1 MTHPELAN
9 LLAALTEEHTA
20 VRSFVALLQQEQRM
34 LTENSIDT
42 LTMLAEQKS
51 AHAAKI
57 NQVAQTRHR
66 LLQAIIPE
74 LTAAHI
80 LDWLKTNCKEGMK
93 LWQDIRILADQASE
107 LNRINGELIQI
118 KLRHN
123 QQLLVALSRA
133 VNQANLYGPNG
144 QTSFSTGTGRS
155 LGQG

>member
-1 MTHPELAN
+1 MTQLAN
-9 LLAALTEEHTA
+9 LLAALMEEHKA
-20 VRSFVALLQQEQRM
+20 VSSFVALLQQEQQM

-42 LTMLAEQKS
+42 LAILAEQKS
-51 AHAAKI
+51 AHAASIKQI
-57 NQVAQTRHR
+57 AQTRHS
-66 LLQAIIPE
+66 LLQALIPE

-80 LDWLKTNCKEGMK
+80 LDWLKINSKEGLK
-93 LWQDIRILADQASE
+93 LWQDIRLLADQASE

-123 QQLLVALSRA
+123 QQLLGALSRA

>member
-1 MTHPELAN
+1 MTQLAS

-20 VRSFVALLQQEQRM
+20 VSNFVALLQQEQQM
-34 LTENSIDT
+34 LTENSIDN
-42 LTMLAEQKS
+42 LAMLAERKS
-51 AHAAKI
+51 THAVKI
-57 NQVAQTRHR
+57 NQLAQTRHR
-66 LLQAIIPE
+66 LLQALIPE

-80 LDWLKTNCKEGMK
+80 LDWLKLNSKEGLE
-93 LWQDIRILADQASE
+93 LWQGLHTLADQARE

-118 KLRHN
+118 KMRHN
-123 QQLLVALSRA
+123 QQLLGALSRA

>member
-1 MTHPELAN
+1 MTQLAN

-20 VRSFVALLQQEQRM
+20 LSNFVALLQQEQRM
-34 LTENSIDT
+34 LMENSIDT
-42 LTMLAEQKS
+42 LFTLAEQKS
-51 AHAAKI
+51 THAANI
-57 NQVAQTRHR
+57 NQIAQTRHG
-66 LLQAIIPE
+66 LLQALIPE
-74 LTAAHI
+74 LTASNIH
-80 LDWLKTNCKEGMK
+80 DWLKLNSKEGLK
-93 LWQDIRILADQASE
+93 LWQDIRTLADQASE

-123 QQLLVALSRA
+123 QQLLGALSRA

>member
-1 MTHPELAN
+1 MTQLAN

-20 VRSFVALLQQEQRM
+20 VSNFVALLQQEQQM
-34 LTENSIDT
+34 LTENSIDN
-42 LTMLAEQKS
+42 LAMLAERKS
-51 AHAAKI
+51 THAVKI
-57 NQVAQTRHR
+57 NQLAQTRHR
-66 LLQAIIPE
+66 LLQALIPE

-80 LDWLKTNCKEGMK
+80 LDWLKLNSKEGLE
-93 LWQDIRILADQASE
+93 LWQGLHTLADQARE

-118 KLRHN
+118 KMRHN
-123 QQLLVALSRA
+123 QQLLGALSRA

>member
-1 MTHPELAN
+1 MTRPQHAG
-9 LLAALTEEHTA
+9 LLAKLTEEHAA
-20 VRSFVALLQQEQRM
+20 VKSFVALLQQEQKM
-34 LTENSIDT
+34 LTENSIDA
-42 LTMLAEQKS
+42 LSMLAEQKS
-51 AHAAKI
+51 AEAVKI
-57 NQVAQTRHR
+57 NQIAKVRHN
-66 LLQAIIPE
+66 LLQTVIPE

-80 LDWLKTNCKEGMK
+80 HDWFKLNSKEGLE
-93 LWQDIRILADQASE
+93 LWQGLRMLADQAHE

-123 QQLLVALSRA
+123 QQLLGALSKA

>member
-1 MTHPELAN
+1 MTQLAN
-9 LLAALTEEHTA
+9 LLAALTEEHAA
-20 VRSFVALLQQEQRM
+20 VRSFVTLLQQEQQM

-42 LTMLAEQKS
+42 LPALAEQKS
-51 AHAAKI
+51 THAANI
-57 NQVAQTRHR
+57 SQIAQKRHR
-66 LLQAIIPE
+66 LLQSLIPE

-80 LDWLKTNCKEGMK
+80 LAWLKINSKEGLE
-93 LWQDIRILADQASE
+93 LWQSLRLLADQASE

-123 QQLLVALSRA
+123 QQLLGALSRA